1 MSQVKVN
8 FTYKGTTISIQ
19 CKIDD
24 KISTIIE
31 NYGLQAKI
39 DINNLFF
46 LYNGS
51 QISNKELR
59 YEQIVTSQDRPL
71 KQMNILVYDLT
82 QSMIIES
89 ENITSNNNKIIAV
102 INIKDD
108 DINKDIRIISS
119 FEQSQMRYRNES
131 DFHNEEEIKEK
142 CTIKID
148 NEIIPFSFVYKFN
161 KAGKFNI
168 EYTFSDYMN
177 RTDFMFF
184 ICDSIIDINL
194 SNFKF
199 DNVTNMYCMFGGCSS
214 LENINL
220 SNINTQNATNISYL
234 FSGCT
239 SLTNI
244 DLSSFNTRNVTEMES
259 VFKTCTS
266 LKKLDLSNFN
276 TKNVINMYGMFIGCE
291 SLTDIDLSS
300 FNTKNVYNMRY
311 MFSECKSLKHLD
323 LSSFQTDSLFNMYGM
338 FYKCYSLTY
347 LDLSN
352 FNTRNVNIMMI
363 VFNDC
368 DSLKLENLKTND
380 SILKNL
386 LKNKDQVEYYIY

>member
-1 MSQVKVN
+1 MSQAKVN
-8 FTYKGTTISIQ
+8 FTYKGTTIAIQ

-24 KISTIIE
+24 KISTIFE

-46 LYNGS
+46 LYNGA

-71 KQMNILVYDLT
+71 NQINILVYDLT

-168 EYTFSDYMN
+168 EYIFSDYMN

-184 ICDSIIDINL
+184 ISDSIIDINL

-214 LENINL
+214 LENINF

-239 SLTNI
+239 SLKI
-244 DLSSFNTRNVTEMES
+244 
-259 VFKTCTS
+259 
-266 LKKLDLSNFN
+266 
-276 TKNVINMYGMFIGCE
+276 
-291 SLTDIDLSS
+291 
-300 FNTKNVYNMRY
+300 
-311 MFSECKSLKHLD
+311 
-323 LSSFQTDSLFNMYGM
+323 
-338 FYKCYSLTY
+338 
-347 LDLSN
+347 
-352 FNTRNVNIMMI
+352 
-363 VFNDC
+363 
-368 DSLKLENLKTND
+368 
-380 SILKNL
+380 
-386 LKNKDQVEYYIY
+386 